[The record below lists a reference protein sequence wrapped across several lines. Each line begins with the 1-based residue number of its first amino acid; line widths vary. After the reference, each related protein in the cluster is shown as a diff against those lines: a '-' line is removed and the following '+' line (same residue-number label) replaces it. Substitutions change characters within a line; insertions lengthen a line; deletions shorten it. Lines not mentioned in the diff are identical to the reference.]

1 MDQPCKLLYISNMTQ
16 SDSSAAIRNYNL
28 FGETEEVP
36 DVVHCETIQDRSQLH
51 NWEFRPHRHARLHQ
65 ILLIKGGGGRAH
77 FDGSPVTLTPP
88 VAVNVPRGCVH
99 GFTFETGTQGWVVTL
114 SADLVDET
122 LHEREGLR
130 PVLSTPSAAPLPED
144 MTVLARRIFAEYG
157 GRDFA
162 RAQVLRA
169 LAGLLLGYTARAIRA
184 HEARPDPHRDS
195 PLLRRFEELVERE
208 FRDRL
213 GVADYAAR
221 LAVSPTH
228 LNRVVRQATGRPA
241 SALIAERVLREARR
255 MLIYTNLTAAEIA
268 YQLGF
273 TDPAHFSRVF
283 TRGTGTPPRAF
294 RQRMEQGG

>member
-1 MDQPCKLLYISNMTQ
+1 MQPPDPT
-16 SDSSAAIRNYNL
+16 ATIRNYNL

-51 NWEFRPHRHARLHQ
+51 NWELRPHRHARLHQ
-65 ILLIKGGGGRAH
+65 VLLIRSGGGRAH
-77 FDGSPVTLTPP
+77 FDGRVEALRPSR
-88 VAVNVPRGCVH
+88 AVNVPRGCVH
-99 GFTFETGTQGWVVTL
+99 GFRFHEGTEGWVVTL

-130 PVLSTPSAAPLPED
+130 PVLSAPCAVPLPED
-144 MTVLARRIFAEYG
+144 MEVLARRIFAEYG
-157 GRDFA
+157 RRDFA
-162 RAQVLRA
+162 RAQILRS

-184 HEARPDPHRDS
+184 HQARPDPHRDS
-195 PLLRRFEELVERE
+195 PLLRRFEDLVEAE
-208 FRDRL
+208 FRTRL
-213 GVADYAAR
+213 SLADYAAR

-241 SALIAERVLREARR
+241 SALIADRVLREARR
-255 MLIYTNLTAAEIA
+255 MLIYTNLTAAEIG

-273 TDPAHFSRVF
+273 SDPAHFSRVF